1 MKMLEHARD
10 YLIDYAQNS
19 KCTAWVAKIIMSFL
33 SKNKENFINDLA
45 KELIG
50 MGICDTENVEVE
62 NIENNT
68 AIVVIKEMTHISG
81 VNALAPNQRIKFCE
95 NINVIYGLNGTG
107 KSSYF
112 RILNEMVGGMRET
125 PILLNVY
132 EDKPQDISVKLKYTI
147 NGNLNDKVWD
157 GQQRAIKEINPV
169 RVFDSKYTDSMLHK
183 RESDEFVITPYGL
196 NAFEELNE
204 YIEAIVSK
212 AEEIVIGEENALPI
226 IEWDLIC
233 EDSKALFNYDK
244 FSDDNIR
251 EISDVFEKLDKIDFE
266 KSISE
271 IKSDISKIQTQNP
284 EDKLKLEESKSQ
296 MYEKLITRITKLDEE
311 VKENQHN
318 TLKII
323 DGYLLNKAKS
333 DEFRKQIEVLNT
345 IPGVDSDEWK
355 IFVSAGLN
363 YVSKLKMDDE
373 CPYCHRSYDDK
384 SLSLVKAY
392 AEFIGNDAEKQL
404 NDMIKKLADK
414 RDDIYQWNVE
424 IVTDEKEIDKNISEL
439 LINYMEHIKKIKQNL
454 LANIDKKKTDKLDI
468 PKINVLLSA
477 ISEQNEKCKKSIT
490 LLSDASAQ
498 KSMKLQENIEKLTV
512 LTSDK
517 SLEQQKD
524 NLLLLIQKKNVIAT
538 QKDQIREVTKVKTG
552 FSNLSKKAHQELI
565 TDQLQSVF
573 TKILQELTQKPIKV
587 ELKGKN
593 NAGKQQTELAIRNK
607 RDITSIL
614 SEGEQKAV
622 ALALF
627 LAEIKISCNKS
638 TIILDD
644 PVNSFDHRII
654 GAFTEQI
661 MDLENQLIIFTHN
674 RLFLD
679 SIETTSKGHVC
690 KGIDSACNKKKGK
703 HIFLYETQSEGS
715 SRKGVIAEKAK
726 ETSKMFLDRAEEK
739 LSKSPLVGRSEV
751 CVNIRQA
758 IEEIIDESVFNGQ
771 VPNKF
776 SNKNRRIN
784 WDELKKLNP
793 DEELIEKLHTIHGRC
808 SGGELH
814 LGTEREENPVEV
826 DELRNMCNTLKQ
838 YIK

>member
-1 MKMLEHARD
+1 MKMLENARD
-10 YLIDYAQNS
+10 YLIDYVQNS
-19 KCTAWVAKIIMSFL
+19 KCTAWVAKIIISFL
-33 SKNKENFINDLA
+33 SKNKEEFINDLA

-50 MGICDTENVEVE
+50 IDICDTSSAEVE

-68 AIVVIKEMTHISG
+68 TTVVIKEMTHISG

-95 NINVIYGLNGTG
+95 NVNVIYGLNGTG

-132 EDKPQDISVKLKYTI
+132 EDKPQEISVKLKYT
-147 NGNLNDKVWD
+147 NDGNPNDKIWD

-169 RVFDSKYTDSMLHK
+169 RVFDSKYTESMLHK
-183 RESDEFVITPYGL
+183 RESDEYVIMPYGL
-196 NAFEELNE
+196 SAFEELNE
-204 YIEAIVSK
+204 YIETIISK
-212 AEEIVIGEENALPI
+212 AEEMVFGEENTLPI

-233 EDSKALFNYDK
+233 EDSKRLFDYDK

-251 EISDVFEKLDKIDFE
+251 EINGVFEKLDEIDFE

-271 IKSDISKIQTQNP
+271 IESDISKIQAQNP
-284 EDKLKLEESKSQ
+284 EDKLKLEENKSQ
-296 MYEKLITRITKLDEE
+296 MYERLITRITKLDEE
-311 VKENQHN
+311 VERNQHN
-318 TLKII
+318 TLEII

-333 DEFRKQIEVLNT
+333 DKFREQIEVLNA
-345 IPGVDSDEWK
+345 IPEVDSDEWK
-355 IFVSAGLN
+355 TFVTAGLN
-363 YVSKLKMDDE
+363 YVSKSKMNNE
-373 CPYCHRSYDDK
+373 CPYCHRLYDDK
-384 SLSLVKAY
+384 SLSIVKAY
-392 AEFIGNDAEKQL
+392 AEFINNDAEKQL
-404 NDMIKKLADK
+404 NDMVKKLSDM
-414 RDDIYQWNVE
+414 RDGISQWNVE
-424 IVTDEKEIDKNISEL
+424 IVMEERELDKNICEL
-439 LINYMEHIKKIKQNL
+439 LINYMGYIKKVKQHL
-454 LANIDKKKTDKLDI
+454 LVNIDKKKTDKIDI
-468 PKINVLLSA
+468 PKIDVLLSE
-477 ISEQNEKCKKSIT
+477 ISEQNAKCKESIV
-490 LLSDASAQ
+490 LLSDASVQ
-498 KSMKLQENIEKLTV
+498 KSTKLQENTEKLTA
-512 LTSDK
+512 LTSDR
-517 SLEQQKD
+517 SLEKQKD
-524 NLLLLIQKKNVIAT
+524 NLLMLIQKKNVIAT
-538 QKDQIREVTKVKTG
+538 QKDKIHEVTKVKAS

-573 TKILQELTQKPIKV
+573 TQILQELIQKPIKV
-587 ELKGKN
+587 ELKGRN
-593 NAGKQQTELAIRNK
+593 NAGKQQTELVIRNK
-607 RDITSIL
+607 KDVTSIL

-739 LSKSPLVGRSEV
+739 LSQSPLVGRSEV